1 MYGYIGVLRRKKG
14 LVQKMLKS
22 MTGFGR
28 CEIATV
34 ERKITVELKAVNHRY
49 CDISIKMPKKL
60 GFFEASIRN
69 LLKQYIG
76 RGKVDVFIS
85 YEEYTENTACVKYN
99 ADIAREY
106 MNCLNQIAK
115 DFGLEN
121 DVKVSSLSRYPDV
134 FSLEEQT
141 LDEKELWG
149 AIEEAIK
156 AAAEKFVD
164 TRIVEGENLKKDILA
179 KLSGMVTR
187 VEAIEQR
194 SPQIVAE
201 YRKKLTDK
209 VTELLGDTKL
219 DEGVLATELVI
230 FADKICVDE
239 ENVRLRSHIRNMEH
253 TLTTEEDNVG
263 RKLDFIA
270 QEMNREANTILSKAN
285 DIEVSNIAIE
295 LKTEIEKIREQIQ
308 NIE

>member
-1 MYGYIGVLRRKKG
+1 
-14 LVQKMLKS
+14 MLKS

-99 ADIAREY
+99 ADIAKEY

-121 DVKVSSLSRYPDV
+121 DIKVSSLSRYPDV

-156 AAAEKFVD
+156 AAAEKFVE
-164 TRIVEGENLKKDILA
+164 TRIVEGEHLKTDILS
-179 KLSGMVTR
+179 KLSGMIGR
-187 VEAIEQR
+187 VEAIEER
-194 SPQIVAE
+194 SPEIVAE

-239 ENVRLRSHIRNMEH
+239 ETVRLRSHIKNMEH

>member
-1 MYGYIGVLRRKKG
+1 
-14 LVQKMLKS
+14 MLKS

-28 CEIATV
+28 AEVVTI

-76 RGKVDVFIS
+76 RGKIDVFIS

-106 MNCLNQIAK
+106 MKCLDQIAN
-115 DFGLEN
+115 DFHLEN
-121 DVKVSSLSRYPDV
+121 DIKVSSLSRYPDV

-141 LDEKELWG
+141 VDEKELWG
-149 AIEEAIK
+149 AIEEVIK
-156 AAAEKFVD
+156 KAVEKFVE
-164 TRIVEGENLKKDILA
+164 TRILEGEHLKADILS
-179 KLSGMVTR
+179 KLTGMCSYIT
-187 VEAIEQR
+187 EIEKR
-194 SPQIVAE
+194 SPGILTE

-209 VTELLGDTKL
+209 VNELLGDTKL
-219 DEGVLATELVI
+219 DEAVLATELII

-239 ENVRLRSHIRNMEH
+239 ETVRLRSHIKNMEN
-253 TLTTEEDNVG
+253 TLMKEENVG

-285 DIEVSNIAIE
+285 DIEVSNLAIE